1 MTIMATI
8 ISAEALQVGDTIA
21 VWWNPNRDTITA
33 LRPYADRH
41 ANGQATDEE
50 LADARYAAARYAAA
64 QKAGKPRNANPY
76 KPRGDGSLHSAWD
89 VGWMLQQNEAKPAAR
104 RRYSRHVLGA
114 LRILAGESVPR
125 NTFNP
130 GVVDALTREALAE
143 LVPGKDCR
151 GSELQ
156 YLSITEAGRAALS
169 SPERIR
175 P

>member
-1 MTIMATI
+1 M
-8 ISAEALQVGDTIA
+8 SART
-21 VWWNPNRDTITA
+21 R
-33 LRPYADRH
+33 
-41 ANGQATDEE
+41 
-50 LADARYAAARYAAA
+50 AAAHTRAMDAGRAA
-64 QKAGKPRNANPY
+64 QKAGKPRTANLS
-76 KPRGDGSLHSAWD
+76 KPRGEWSMHSAWG
-89 VGWMLQQNEAKPAAR
+89 VGWMLQQNEAKPAAP

-143 LVPGKDCR
+143 LVPGKDRR
-151 GSELQ
+151 GRELQ
-156 YLSITEAGRAALS
+156 HLSITEAGRAAIS